1 MKVNW
6 KLGREYGVESIGIK
20 FFDFFGLILV
30 LLIWF
35 GRFDSNFEI
44 VNMSKVFFS
53 EFSLMYL
60 FLVMRMV
67 IS

>member
-1 MKVNW
+1 MYVYFLW
-6 KLGREYGVESIGIK
+6 DMLLWIGSG
-20 FFDFFGLILV
+20 FFGLILV

-53 EFSLMYL
+53 EFNVFNLGYKDGYK
-60 FLVMRMV
+60 FIVF
-67 IS
+67 

>member
-1 MKVNW
+1 MLLW
-6 KLGREYGVESIGIK
+6 IGSE
-20 FFDFFGLILV
+20 FFGLILV

-60 FLVMRMV
+60 FLGYKDGYKFIVFLNNNY
-67 IS
+67 ICS

>member
-1 MKVNW
+1 MLLW
-6 KLGREYGVESIGIK
+6 IGSE
-20 FFDFFGLILV
+20 FFGLFLV

-53 EFSLMYL
+53 EFNVFIFGYKDGYKLKFYC
-60 FLVMRMV
+60 FLK
-67 IS
+67 